1 MNRIQIII
9 NALLIAAVSFLTYQ
23 LYECKKDCKSPAAA
37 PAISSSGT
45 IPSIVFLSTDSLL
58 EQYPYYDQLKK
69 DFEKKHDSLDKIMS
83 GRMKALENEIKAYQD
98 KAPSMTDDQRQ
109 QEEERLY
116 RKQQDFGKMRQS
128 LLDDLAEEEDKI
140 MNNIY
145 KDLSEVLKQYNKTRG
160 YHFILGYQ
168 KGSGILLANDSLNI
182 TKEIIEAVNA
192 EKIPA
197 K

>member
-23 LYECKKDCKSPAAA
+23 LYECKKDCKSPAGMPVISTSGSS
-37 PAISSSGT
+37 PAI
-45 IPSIVFLSTDSLL
+45 VYLSTDTLL

-69 DFEKKHDSLDKIMS
+69 SFERKHDSLDKVMS
-83 GRMKALENEIKAYQD
+83 GKMKALENEIKAYQD
-98 KAPSMTDDQRQ
+98 KAPGMTDEQRQ
-109 QEEERLY
+109 KEEERLY
-116 RKQQDFGKMRQS
+116 RKQQDFGKMRQA
-128 LLDDLAEEEDKI
+128 LLDELSEEEDKI

-145 KDLSEVLKQYNKTRG
+145 KDLSDVLKEYNKTRG

-192 EKIPA
+192 KD
-197 K
+197 KKQ